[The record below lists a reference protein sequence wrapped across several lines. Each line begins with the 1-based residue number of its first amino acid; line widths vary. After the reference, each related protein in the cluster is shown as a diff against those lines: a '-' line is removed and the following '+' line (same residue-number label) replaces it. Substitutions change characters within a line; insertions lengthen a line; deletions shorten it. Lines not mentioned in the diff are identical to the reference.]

1 MSFLDLRL
9 SLQPITID
17 TLDLQ
22 TQDSP
27 SAKDHTRQP
36 SHPSPVGLGPA
47 APHQIQTLRNAE
59 QDALQEQ
66 MHSPR
71 VTHDHAQTEYT
82 NEPDFYDDQDEE
94 AHDGPQLQ
102 DGQTAGE
109 PADDSGVDDSDI
121 GDQVDDDGLDD
132 DLMDKISSSPSID
145 DGNYPFSI
153 LWPSRVDSIG
163 SGVARSA
170 LCTSLHDEP
179 PSSSSPY
186 VSVPEH
192 YPINFCNARRNT
204 PPTRPHGKYP
214 GHTMENPSDTSPR
227 SVERIGNTNLARF
240 QETEEE
246 KEDYQ
251 DGLDI
256 DDIDCYL
263 VPLDDPLL
271 SIDEEPNPDE
281 AIGDECAEDSDWED
295 DDDTESQAA
304 DSSSDDGTGHFLFAD
319 DSRFIDS
326 GWGGECLRE
335 VEDIDFEFVYAL
347 HTFVATV
354 EGQAN
359 ATKGDTMVLLDDS
372 NSYWWLVR
380 VVKDGSIGKLA
391 SVLAHPDHAKSE
403 KGYLPAEHIE
413 TPTERLARLNK
424 HRNIDVC
431 LCYMHQSSA
440 DHVNSFQRR
449 CLAIIQRNRKI
460 HSKRP

>member
-36 SHPSPVGLGPA
+36 SHPSPVGQGPA
-47 APHQIQTLRNAE
+47 APHQIQTLRNVE

-66 MHSPR
+66 MNSPMLA
-71 VTHDHAQTEYT
+71 HDRDRTQFTD
-82 NEPDFYDDQDEE
+82 EPEFYDDQDDEGHE
-94 AHDGPQLQ
+94 GPPSQYER
-102 DGQTAGE
+102 TAGQQ
-109 PADDSGVDDSDI
+109 ADDSGIDDSDI
-121 GDQVDDDGLDD
+121 GDQADDDGLDD

-153 LWPSRVDSIG
+153 LWPSRVDSIE
-163 SGVARSA
+163 SGVARSSFSA
-170 LCTSLHDEP
+170 PRCEET

-186 VSVPEH
+186 FSTPEH
-192 YPINFCNARRNT
+192 YPIHFRETGENT
-204 PPTRPHGKYP
+204 PRSHHGKYP
-214 GHTMENPSDTSPR
+214 VQTLGNQVNSSPR
-227 SVERIGNTNLARF
+227 SVENVNDPNLVRF
-240 QETEEE
+240 QETEDENS
-246 KEDYQ
+246 DYE

-256 DDIDCYL
+256 HDIDRYL

-271 SIDEEPNPDE
+271 DVGEDFNPEESALDES
-281 AIGDECAEDSDWED
+281 AEDSDWED
-295 DDDTESQAA
+295 EDGTEFPQAN
-304 DSSSDDGTGHFLFAD
+304 SSSDDDTVDFLFTD
-319 DSRFIDS
+319 DPRFIDS

-380 VVKDGSIGKLA
+380 VVKDGSIGK
-391 SVLAHPDHAKSE
+391 
-403 KGYLPAEHIE
+403 PAFV
-413 TPTERLARLNK
+413 RQ
-424 HRNIDVC
+424 C
-431 LCYMHQSSA
+431 SSA
-440 DHVNSFQRR
+440 ILTVQKGTCQRS
-449 CLAIIQRNRKI
+449 I
-460 HSKRP
+460 